1 MTGFNYQPQNG
12 HSKLFLQPAENLGEF
27 LVFFLFNAYFKI
39 MEIDGYSYKTEISN
53 TQMQVMYEKSNT
65 II

>member
-39 MEIDGYSYKTEISN
+39 MEIDGYSYKTEI
-53 TQMQVMYEKSNT
+53 
-65 II
+65 

>member
-1 MTGFNYQPQNG
+1 
-12 HSKLFLQPAENLGEF
+12 LGEF

-39 MEIDGYSYKTEISN
+39 MEIDGYSYKTEIWYYYDKYIHLKCLGPFMSN